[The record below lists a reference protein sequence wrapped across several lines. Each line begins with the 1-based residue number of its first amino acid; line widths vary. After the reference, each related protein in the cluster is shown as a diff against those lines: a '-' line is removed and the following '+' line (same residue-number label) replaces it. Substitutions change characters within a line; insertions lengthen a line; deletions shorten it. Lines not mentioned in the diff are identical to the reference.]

1 MGEIDTKKKELEK
14 RLDEQFEEIRN
25 YLDSKQKEQKKLLSL
40 KINEITANQKK
51 VLSESSKTIKIK
63 KVLLKEYV

>member
-63 KVLLKEYV
+63 KVLLK